1 METPIKT
8 RFSIWGKGG
17 TVLYD
22 TTDYDDAKKMLDLK
36 STQLLISSGDK
47 IVFEGKEREVEEI
60 NFLLSPYGI
69 EPQCQIV
76 VSLNEY

>member
-1 METPIKT
+1 MKTITT
-8 RFSIWGKGG
+8 RFSIWTKGG
-17 TVLYD
+17 VVLYD
-22 TTDYDDAKKMLDLK
+22 TKDYDDAKNVLDVK
-36 STQLLISSGDK
+36 STHPRKSVSDK

-76 VSLNEY
+76 VSLKE